1 MMRKIKRTLSLSLMA
16 ICLAVSGAMLT
27 SCEKLEEE
35 GMNNNADFYSY
46 RAFSTDFDYSEATG
60 AFDTAIR
67 FSVGMDP
74 FQGGNDAKVI
84 NACDA
89 CYENLKQ
96 RLSGR
101 SGKVIIYKT
110 RHPDGKQKNLKVYKF

>member
-1 MMRKIKRTLSLSLMA
+1 MRKILRTLSLMA

-35 GMNNNADFYSY
+35 GMNNGAEFYSY
-46 RAFSTDFDYSEATG
+46 RAFSNDFDYSDAAG
-60 AFDTAIR
+60 PFDTAIR
-67 FSVGMDP
+67 FSVGMEP

-84 NACDA
+84 EACDA
-89 CYENLKQ
+89 CYENLKK

-110 RHPDGKQKNLKVYKF
+110 RHPDGKQKDLKEYKF